1 MKDSSFFVIAGS
13 VLAPKWSKLMRA
25 RYSHDAS
32 MTCLD
37 ETTPIILVKDI
48 IEKRDDE
55 GDMYLANAYITYQY
69 LPPLIKNQ
77 EEITRRLLG

>member
-1 MKDSSFFVIAGS
+1 MKDSSFFVIGGS
-13 VLAPKWSKLMRA
+13 VLASKWSKLMRA
-25 RYSHDAS
+25 RYNHDAS
-32 MTCLD
+32 RTCLD

-55 GDMYLANAYITYQY
+55 GDMYLASAYITYQN
-69 LPPLIKNQ
+69 LPPLIVDQ

>member
-1 MKDSSFFVIAGS
+1 
-13 VLAPKWSKLMRA
+13 MRA
-25 RYSHDAS
+25 RYGHDAS

-55 GDMYLANAYITYQY
+55 GDMYLTNAYITYQY

>member
-37 ETTPIILVKDI
+37 ETTPIILVKNI
-48 IEKRDDE
+48 IEKE
-55 GDMYLANAYITYQY
+55 TM
-69 LPPLIKNQ
+69 K
-77 EEITRRLLG
+77 EICT